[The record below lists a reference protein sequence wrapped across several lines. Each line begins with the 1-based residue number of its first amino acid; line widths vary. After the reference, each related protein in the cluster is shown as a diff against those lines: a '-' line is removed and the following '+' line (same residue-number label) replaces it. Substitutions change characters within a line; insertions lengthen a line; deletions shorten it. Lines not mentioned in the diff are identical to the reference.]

1 MSKSIEEYKLFIDDM
16 VSLSESAASGWVTGK
31 GFPKVTGNE
40 AKNELLEALTE
51 NQKVVLAEIIDTAK
65 ASGVHD
71 ALSYLNEQQTSNQL
85 RIIKGGTELPTEPFG
100 TEMNFDFVARSEG
113 DDWPKL

>member
-16 VSLSESAASGWVTGK
+16 VSLSESVVSGWVTGK
-31 GFPKVTGNE
+31 GFPKVAGNE
-40 AKNELLEALTE
+40 DKNELLEALTE
-51 NQKVVLAEIIDTAK
+51 NQKAVLAEIIDTAK

-71 ALSYLNEQQTSNQL
+71 VLSYLNEQQTSNQL
-85 RIIKGGTELPTEPFG
+85 RILKGGRELPTEPFD